1 MFLADLIGTD
11 PLIELLGWEQLEGI
25 SFLGVVVRLLL
36 ALLCGGI
43 LGYER
48 TKRHQ
53 PAGFRTYIIVCLGAT
68 IAMYTNEFLM
78 VQTQSTD
85 TARLGAQVISGIG
98 FLGAGA
104 ILITSRNRIRGLTTA
119 AGLWASACLG
129 LAIGSG
135 FFTLAIFS
143 TILMGVVL
151 AILPHIEKKVTKKL
165 YYMEL
170 HIEFAKRENLKEFV
184 NFMRQEGF
192 TIIGIEHNPAYVS
205 SGLSVYSIG
214 IRSKDRKA
222 RDHLQVLKMI
232 SDLSYV
238 NYVEEIY

>member
-1 MFLADLIGTD
+1 
-11 PLIELLGWEQLEGI
+11 
-25 SFLGVVVRLLL
+25 
-36 ALLCGGI
+36 
-43 LGYER
+43 
-48 TKRHQ
+48 
-53 PAGFRTYIIVCLGAT
+53 
-68 IAMYTNEFLM
+68 
-78 VQTQSTD
+78 
-85 TARLGAQVISGIG
+85 
-98 FLGAGA
+98 
-104 ILITSRNRIRGLTTA
+104 
-119 AGLWASACLG
+119 
-129 LAIGSG
+129 
-135 FFTLAIFS
+135 
-143 TILMGVVL
+143 MGVVL

-170 HIEFAKRENLKEFV
+170 HIEFEKRENLKEFV